1 MKKVCMIL
9 VTIFSFLASDCV
21 YAIDTEGNS
30 TLAANA
36 TSAILIEASTGEIL
50 FEKNSHEKLA
60 PASMTKM
67 MSMLLVLEAIE
78 NNVIAWDEV
87 LTISKNASDMGGSQI
102 LLETGE
108 NMSVHDLF
116 KGVAVGSA
124 NDAIV
129 ALAEA
134 VGGSE
139 EEFVSMMNKK
149 ARELSLNDTNFKNPH
164 GLDEVN
170 HYSSAHDMAIIA
182 KELVKHDKVLEFSSI
197 YEDYLRKG
205 TDREFWLVNTNKLVK
220 FNPIVDGLKTGYTK
234 DAGYCLTATSL
245 KNDMRLIAV
254 VMKEEDST
262 TRNKEVTEMLD
273 YGYAKYKIEKVV
285 DKNDVIKTI
294 TLDKAAHE
302 NINIKAKED
311 LNKLLK
317 KTTKLGDIKYE
328 INMDEIK
335 LPLKEKDKVG
345 SLKIIEDNKV
355 IGNVDLIVDEN
366 IKRVNIFKLYL
377 RTLRDIIKG

>member
-1 MKKVCMIL
+1 MKKFCMVL
-9 VTIFSFLASDCV
+9 VTIFLFLASDCV
-21 YAIDTEGNS
+21 YAIDTEENS

-78 NNVIAWDEV
+78 DNVIAWDEV

-108 NMSVHDLF
+108 EMTVHDLF

-205 TDREFWLVNTNKLVK
+205 TTREFWLVNTNKLVK

-234 DAGYCLTATSL
+234 DAGYCLTATSF

-254 VMKEEDST
+254 VMKEMDSA
-262 TRNKEVTEMLD
+262 TRNKEVTELLD

-285 DKNDVIKTI
+285 DKNDIIKTI
-294 TLDKAAHE
+294 TLDKASDE
-302 NINIKAKED
+302 NISIKAKED
-311 LNKLLK
+311 INKLLK
-317 KTTKLGDIKYE
+317 KSTKLGDIKYE

-335 LPLKEKDKVG
+335 LPLNEQDKVG
-345 SLKIIEDNKV
+345 TLKIIEDNKV
-355 IGNVDLIVDEN
+355 IGNIELIVDEN
-366 IKRVNIFKLYL
+366 IKRANIFKLYF

>member
-30 TLAANA
+30 TLAVNA

-254 VMKEEDST
+254 VMKEENST

>member
-1 MKKVCMIL
+1 MKKFCMVL
-9 VTIFSFLASDCV
+9 VTIFLLITGEYV
-21 YAIDTEGNS
+21 YAIDTEENT
-30 TLAANA
+30 TLVANA

-78 NNVIAWDEV
+78 NNVIAWDDV

-108 NMSVHDLF
+108 QMTVHDLF

-182 KELVKHDKVLEFSSI
+182 KELVKHDKILEFSSI

-205 TDREFWLVNTNKLVK
+205 TAREFWLVNTNKLVK

-234 DAGYCLTATSL
+234 DAGYCLTATSF

-254 VMKEEDST
+254 VMKEPDKT
-262 TRNKEVTEMLD
+262 IRNREVTELLD

-285 DKNDVIKTI
+285 DKNDIIKTI
-294 TLDKAAHE
+294 TLDKANDE

-311 LNKLLK
+311 INKLLK
-317 KTTKLGDIKYE
+317 KSTKLGDIKYE

-335 LPLKEKDKVG
+335 LPLNEQDKVG
-345 SLKIIEDNKV
+345 TLKIIEDNKV
-355 IGNVDLIVDEN
+355 IGNIELIVDEN
-366 IKRVNIFKLYL
+366 IKRANIFKLYL

>member
-1 MKKVCMIL
+1 MKKFCMVL
-9 VTIFSFLASDCV
+9 VTIFLFLASDCV
-21 YAIDTEGNS
+21 YAVDTEENS

-78 NNVIAWDEV
+78 DNVIAWDEV

-108 NMSVHDLF
+108 EMTVHDLF

-205 TDREFWLVNTNKLVK
+205 TTREFWLVNTNKLVK

-234 DAGYCLTATSL
+234 DAGYCLTATSF

-254 VMKEEDST
+254 VMKEMDSA
-262 TRNKEVTEMLD
+262 TRNKEVTELLD

-285 DKNDVIKTI
+285 YKNDIIKTI
-294 TLDKAAHE
+294 TLDKASDE
-302 NINIKAKED
+302 NISIKAKED
-311 LNKLLK
+311 INKLLK
-317 KTTKLGDIKYE
+317 KSTKLGDIKYE

-335 LPLKEKDKVG
+335 LPLNEQDKVG
-345 SLKIIEDNKV
+345 TLKIIEDNKV
-355 IGNVDLIVDEN
+355 IGNIELIVDEN
-366 IKRVNIFKLYL
+366 IKRANILKLYF

>member
-21 YAIDTEGNS
+21 YAIDTEENS

-78 NNVIAWDEV
+78 NNVIAWDDV

-108 NMSVHDLF
+108 QMTIHDLF

-182 KELVKHDKVLEFSSI
+182 KELVKHDKILEFSSI

-205 TDREFWLVNTNKLVK
+205 TAREFWLVNTNKPV
-220 FNPIVDGLKTGYTK
+220 Y
-234 DAGYCLTATSL
+234 
-245 KNDMRLIAV
+245 KNYY
-254 VMKEEDST
+254 S
-262 TRNKEVTEMLD
+262 
-273 YGYAKYKIEKVV
+273 
-285 DKNDVIKTI
+285 
-294 TLDKAAHE
+294 
-302 NINIKAKED
+302 
-311 LNKLLK
+311 
-317 KTTKLGDIKYE
+317 
-328 INMDEIK
+328 
-335 LPLKEKDKVG
+335 
-345 SLKIIEDNKV
+345 
-355 IGNVDLIVDEN
+355 
-366 IKRVNIFKLYL
+366 
-377 RTLRDIIKG
+377 